1 MKTQSTKLSEFE
13 NKVEQRCAS
22 QSACL
27 VQDLF
32 IEQAVRFPDH
42 PAVISDNRT
51 LSYGELLVSSRAW
64 GKKLRELGAQPN
76 NLVAVVMEKGWEQIV
91 AAYGILESG
100 AAYLPIDPSIPKD
113 RLWYLLADGGVK
125 IVLTQSSVDAKLQW
139 PDGVV
144 RFCVDSE
151 NPEAE
156 SLAALTHLQGP
167 DDIAYVLYTSGST
180 GKPKGVMIAHRG
192 LVNCIVD
199 TNRHFNITAEDRALA
214 VTALH
219 HDMSVYDIFGLL
231 AVGGAIVMPSPAEAK
246 APDHWLNLI
255 RKERVTIWNSV
266 PGFMEMLLEHVAG
279 QNLQVSGQLRLAFLG
294 GDWIPLSA
302 PDRIHRHFGDVDVV
316 SVGGPTETTVWNIW
330 YPVKEVDPGWRSI
343 PYGHAIANT
352 KYYVL
357 DESLRECAEGQPGE
371 LCCAGVGLMKG
382 YWRDEEK
389 TRLRFAIHSRT
400 GEQIFR
406 TGDRGR
412 FLPDGEIEFLGRID
426 SQIKINGQR
435 IELGEIESY
444 LVSYPGVKQA
454 VVSVIQQGSQ
464 KRLAAYLVPDGD
476 RLPSAQELR
485 VYLERHLPHYMVPL
499 HFITLGS
506 LPLNANG
513 KVDRSALPAP
523 DLVAPDNPAAGA
535 SVSANDL
542 EDLIMDVWRKVL
554 TIKRVG
560 RDDNFFDLGGD
571 SISLVQA
578 HSELQRYLNR
588 TLPITDLF
596 EFPSVRTLRDHL
608 ERQSPQKLVVSEME
622 QRANKQRAALAR
634 QRSRNS

>member
-1 MKTQSTKLSEFE
+1 
-13 NKVEQRCAS
+13 
-22 QSACL
+22 
-27 VQDLF
+27 
-32 IEQAVRFPDH
+32 
-42 PAVISDNRT
+42 
-51 LSYGELLVSSRAW
+51 
-64 GKKLRELGAQPN
+64 
-76 NLVAVVMEKGWEQIV
+76 
-91 AAYGILESG
+91 
-100 AAYLPIDPSIPKD
+100 
-113 RLWYLLADGGVK
+113 
-125 IVLTQSSVDAKLQW
+125 
-139 PDGVV
+139 
-144 RFCVDSE
+144 
-151 NPEAE
+151 
-156 SLAALTHLQGP
+156 
-167 DDIAYVLYTSGST
+167 
-180 GKPKGVMIAHRG
+180 
-192 LVNCIVD
+192 
-199 TNRHFNITAEDRALA
+199 
-214 VTALH
+214 
-219 HDMSVYDIFGLL
+219 
-231 AVGGAIVMPSPAEAK
+231 
-246 APDHWLNLI
+246 
-255 RKERVTIWNSV
+255 
-266 PGFMEMLLEHVAG
+266 
-279 QNLQVSGQLRLAFLG
+279 
-294 GDWIPLSA
+294 
-302 PDRIHRHFGDVDVV
+302 
-316 SVGGPTETTVWNIW
+316 
-330 YPVKEVDPGWRSI
+330 
-343 PYGHAIANT
+343 
-352 KYYVL
+352 
-357 DESLRECAEGQPGE
+357 
-371 LCCAGVGLMKG
+371 MKG

-435 IELGEIESY
+435 IELGEIESH

-464 KRLAAYLVPDGD
+464 KRLAAYLVSDED
-476 RLPSAQELR
+476 RVLSAQELR

-499 HFITLGS
+499 HFITLDS

-513 KVDRSALPAP
+513 KVDRSALPGP

-608 ERQSPQKLVVSEME
+608 ERQSPHKLVVSEME